1 MPAATIAAPVR
12 QAGLMNERGQDR
24 EPPRWL
30 LWLFAALPR
39 LEAVAGVVLLLGFAA
54 LVIAVAFGYE
64 VNQ

>member
-1 MPAATIAAPVR
+1 VPAAIIAVPIR
-12 QAGLMNERGQDR
+12 HAGLVDERGRDR

-39 LEAVAGVVLLLGFAA
+39 LEVVAGVVLLLGFAA
-54 LVIAVAFGYE
+54 LVIAVALGYE